1 MQIVRTEVV
10 NGTSGN
16 GMPAT
21 RVTFRGEGGSPSS
34 LKRVAKRAA
43 TMRLLKALEPRSSR
57 QRCLG
62 NRFRTLLPD
71 GNKAAGSVLAIS
83 KGYPSNARAL
93 QAKPRRNAESFASA
107 DSWTRADADR

>member
-16 GMPAT
+16 GMPAP
-21 RVTFRGEGGSPSS
+21 RVTFRGEGGGPSS

-57 QRCLG
+57 QQCSG
-62 NRFRTLLPD
+62 DGFQTLLFD
-71 GNKAAGSVLAIS
+71 GNKVRRIGLAI
-83 KGYPSNARAL
+83 
-93 QAKPRRNAESFASA
+93 
-107 DSWTRADADR
+107 